1 MKKPVWIGLGVLLI
15 LIGGVWGLQGLG
27 VFGGS
32 AMSGK
37 TLWAVVG
44 NAVFGANAQ
53 WLDIFHVYDRLSGD
67 QPLTDLPQTLTAIA
81 VWVVLPTTIGVV
93 RSLRREVK

>member
-1 MKKPVWIGLGVLLI
+1 VKKPVWIGLGVLLI

-44 NAVFGANAQ
+44 PIVAV
-53 WLDIFHVYDRLSGD
+53 
-67 QPLTDLPQTLTAIA
+67 
-81 VWVVLPTTIGVV
+81 IGVILV
-93 RSLRREVK
+93 ATGLRVPFRR

>member
-1 MKKPVWIGLGVLLI
+1 MKKPVWIGLGILLI

-32 AMSGK
+32 GMSGK

-44 NAVFGANAQ
+44 PIVAV
-53 WLDIFHVYDRLSGD
+53 V
-67 QPLTDLPQTLTAIA
+67 
-81 VWVVLPTTIGVV
+81 GVILLV
-93 RSLRREVK
+93 TGLRVPSRR